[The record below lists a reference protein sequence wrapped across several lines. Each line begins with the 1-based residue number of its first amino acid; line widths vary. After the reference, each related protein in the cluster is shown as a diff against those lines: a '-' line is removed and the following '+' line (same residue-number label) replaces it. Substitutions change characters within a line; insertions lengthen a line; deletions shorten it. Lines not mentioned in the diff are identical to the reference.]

1 MRHRTARPLPLL
13 LGIIIGGLL
22 CACSNSD
29 EGNLAKYAQA
39 IANSEEFWNTKVD
52 SLSLDDWEYP
62 YANIPRIVIET
73 ADFLE
78 IRDRETELPA
88 KLQIW
93 GENYPESEVMNLT
106 IRGRGNSSWTDMPQ
120 KSYKIEFINKQE
132 MLGMPKDRD
141 WALIANYADKTLMKN
156 YLMYRL
162 SAKLGLQSPRCRFV
176 ELYINKEYLGV
187 YLLTETIKIGKK
199 RINIP
204 ENGTFIAEIK
214 ENYRQGQQMIYS
226 YVLKTDSTRKPFR
239 IHHPK
244 NASINDLQ
252 AIQQRI
258 ENFEIFLTT
267 IKPQKNNNIDKWIN
281 INKYMAFYW
290 IQEFSKNL
298 DADDYSSIYFFGKI
312 DGPIEMGPVWDFDLT
327 FGSSNYAKVNSP
339 ENWYIKTGYWHTQLF
354 RDTSIIN
361 MQRTFWN
368 ENKNLFQ
375 STLKSID
382 SLQLSLN
389 KAASNNFRKWEIL
402 QSTKYIYHRHTYN
415 SYKDAVDDLK
425 RWIQNRTKWIDREL
439 Q

>member
-1 MRHRTARPLPLL
+1 
-13 LGIIIGGLL
+13 
-22 CACSNSD
+22 
-29 EGNLAKYAQA
+29 
-39 IANSEEFWNTKVD
+39 
-52 SLSLDDWEYP
+52 
-62 YANIPRIVIET
+62 
-73 ADFLE
+73 
-78 IRDRETELPA
+78 
-88 KLQIW
+88 
-93 GENYPESEVMNLT
+93 
-106 IRGRGNSSWTDMPQ
+106 MPQ

-214 ENYRQGQQMIYS
+214 ENNRQGQQMIYS

-244 NASINDLQ
+244 N
-252 AIQQRI
+252 
-258 ENFEIFLTT
+258 
-267 IKPQKNNNIDKWIN
+267 
-281 INKYMAFYW
+281 
-290 IQEFSKNL
+290 
-298 DADDYSSIYFFGKI
+298 
-312 DGPIEMGPVWDFDLT
+312 
-327 FGSSNYAKVNSP
+327 
-339 ENWYIKTGYWHTQLF
+339 
-354 RDTSIIN
+354 
-361 MQRTFWN
+361 
-368 ENKNLFQ
+368 
-375 STLKSID
+375 KSID

-389 KAASNNFRKWEIL
+389 KAASNNFRRWEIL
-402 QSTKYIYHRHTYN
+402 LSTKYIYHRHSYN

-425 RWIQNRTKWIDREL
+425 SWIQNRTKWIDREL